1 MLDMCD
7 DGDVPL
13 FTEETFA
20 AAADDNEEVDTEA
33 AVGHW
38 HGAGCTQFTAMVL
51 AFHLISKAFRPECGQ
66 HRSEHRTG
74 TAPSPDRRAPYLEAA
89 SNGEALIEP

>member
-1 MLDMCD
+1 MCD

-20 AAADDNEEVDTEA
+20 AAADDNEEADTEA
-33 AVGHW
+33 AV
-38 HGAGCTQFTAMVL
+38 TVL
-51 AFHLISKAFRPECGQ
+51 ASRRSLQWCWLFTCLVKLFDPNAKPGQ

>member
-1 MLDMCD
+1 MCD

-33 AVGHW
+33 AVGH
-38 HGAGCTQFTAMVL
+38 GVDCTQFTAMVL
-51 AFHLISKAFRPECGQ
+51 AFHLTRISKAFRPECGQ

>member
-1 MLDMCD
+1 MCD

-33 AVGHW
+33 AVGH
-38 HGAGCTQFTAMVL
+38 GVGCTQFTAMVL
-51 AFHLISKAFRPECGQ
+51 SGWLF
-66 HRSEHRTG
+66 T
-74 TAPSPDRRAPYLEAA
+74 
-89 SNGEALIEP
+89 